1 MNISDLYLPCLLR
14 SALFAKKRHCHSNI
28 LHTIKILKTG
38 TPEIV
43 KTLTLKCKSL
53 VFTML

>member
-28 LHTIKILKTG
+28 LHTIKILKTV
-38 TPEIV
+38 TPEII